1 LHLRVLGSAA
11 GGGSPQWNC
20 GCGNCVAVR
29 AGHPALPARTQASAA
44 VSGDGQ
50 QWFLLNASPDVRAQ
64 IEAFP
69 ALHPRRLRDTP
80 IGGIVLG
87 NGDID
92 ACLGLFILREDQ
104 PLSLY
109 ASEAVERGLREH
121 NALTR
126 TLERR
131 PGQLV
136 WNRLRAGDVVPLVGT
151 AGPSGLTI
159 EAIAVPGTVPL
170 HLKGVAAPS
179 PDDNFAFLL
188 RDARGRSVLYAP
200 TVAALTPVIDERAR
214 RADAIVFDG
223 TFFRDD
229 ELTSLGLTT
238 RSARDMAH
246 WPLGGPEGSLRWLA
260 ELPCRRK
267 ILIHINNTNPILRAG
282 TPERDEVIAAGVEV
296 AHDGLEV
303 ELGVEAEVKA

>member
-1 LHLRVLGSAA
+1 LRLRVLGSAA

-20 GCGNCVAVR
+20 GCANCMAVR
-29 AGHPALPARTQASAA
+29 AGHASIEPRTQASAA
-44 VSGDGQ
+44 VSADGR
-50 QWFLLNASPDVRAQ
+50 QWFLLNVSPDVRAQ
-64 IEAFP
+64 IEGFR

-80 IGGIVLG
+80 IGGAVLT
-87 NGDID
+87 NGDVD

-104 PLSLY
+104 PLVLY
-109 ASEAVERGLREH
+109 ASETVERGLREH

-131 PGQLV
+131 PGQLS
-136 WNRLRAGDVVPLVGT
+136 WTRLRAGEIVPLVGN

-159 EAIAVPGTVPL
+159 EPVPVPGTVPL
-170 HLKGVAAPS
+170 HLKGLAAPS
-179 PDDNFAFLL
+179 PEDNLALVL
-188 RDARGRSVLYAP
+188 RDAHGHSVMYAP
-200 TVAALTPVIDERAR
+200 TTASPTALLEERAR
-214 RADAIVFDG
+214 AADAILFDG

-260 ELPCRRK
+260 QLPCRRK
-267 ILIHINNTNPILRAG
+267 ILTHINNSNPILRVG
-282 TPERDEVIAAGVEV
+282 SPEREELALAGVEV
-296 AHDGLEV
+296 GFDGLEI
-303 ELGVEAEVKA
+303 EL

>member
-1 LHLRVLGSAA
+1 MHLRVLGSAA

-20 GCGNCVAVR
+20 GCANCADLR
-29 AGHPALPARTQASAA
+29 AGHAALDARTQASAA

-50 QWFLLNASPDVRAQ
+50 QWFLLNVSPDVRAQ
-64 IEAFP
+64 IESFP

-80 IGGIVLG
+80 IGGIVLS

-104 PLSLY
+104 PLVLY

-136 WNRLRAGDVVPLVGT
+136 WNRLRAGEVVPLIGA

-170 HLKGVAAPS
+170 HLKGLAAPS
-179 PDDNFAFLL
+179 PDDNLAIVV
-188 RDARGRSVLYAP
+188 RDAHGRSLVYAP
-200 TVAALTPVIDERAR
+200 TTAAPTPLLDERAR
-214 RADAIVFDG
+214 AADVLVFDG

-246 WPLGGPEGSLRWLA
+246 WPLGGAEGSLRWLA
-260 ELPCRRK
+260 QLPCRRK

-282 TPERDEVIAAGVEV
+282 APERDELSAAGVEI

-303 ELGVEAEVKA
+303 EL

>member
-1 LHLRVLGSAA
+1 MHLRVLGSAA
-11 GGGSPQWNC
+11 GGGLPQWNC
-20 GCGNCVAVR
+20 GCANCVGVR
-29 AGHPALPARTQASAA
+29 AGHVSLQARTQASAA
-44 VSGDGQ
+44 VSADGQ
-50 QWFLLNASPDVRAQ
+50 QWFVLNASPDVRAQ

-80 IGGIVLG
+80 IGGIVLT
-87 NGDID
+87 NGDVD

-104 PLSLY
+104 PLVIY
-109 ASEAVERGLREH
+109 ASETVERGLREH

-131 PGQLV
+131 PGQLI
-136 WNRLRAGDVVPLVGT
+136 WHRLRAGEVVPMSGA

-159 EAIAVPGTVPL
+159 EAVPVPGTVPL
-170 HLKGVAAPS
+170 HLKGLAAPS
-179 PDDNFAFLL
+179 PEDNLALVL
-188 RDARGRSVLYAP
+188 RDARGASLLYAP
-200 TVAALTPVIDERAR
+200 TTAARTPLLDERAR
-214 RADAIVFDG
+214 AADVVVFDG

-260 ELPCRRK
+260 QLPCRRK
-267 ILIHINNTNPILRAG
+267 ILTHINNTNPILRAG
-282 TPERDEVIAAGVEV
+282 TPERDELIAAGVEV

-303 ELGVEAEVKA
+303 EL

>member
-1 LHLRVLGSAA
+1 LYLRVLGAAA
-11 GGGSPQWNC
+11 GGGLPQWNC
-20 GCGNCVAVR
+20 GCANCLGVR
-29 AGHPALPARTQASAA
+29 AGDGALQARTQASAA
-44 VSGDGQ
+44 VSADGR

-80 IGGIVLG
+80 IGGVVLT
-87 NGDID
+87 NGDVD

-104 PLSLY
+104 PLVVH

-131 PGQLV
+131 PGQLI
-136 WNRLRAGDVVPLVGT
+136 WNRLRAGETVAMDGA

-159 EAIAVPGTVPL
+159 EAVPVPGTVPL
-170 HLKGVAAPS
+170 HLKGLAAPS
-179 PDDNFAFLL
+179 PEDNLAFVL
-188 RDARGRSVLYAP
+188 RDARGHSLMYAP
-200 TVAALTPVIDERAR
+200 TIAARTPLLDDRAR
-214 RADAIVFDG
+214 AADVIIFDG

-260 ELPCRRK
+260 QLPCRRK
-267 ILIHINNTNPILRAG
+267 ILTHINNTNPILRAG
-282 TPERDEVIAAGVEV
+282 APERDELHAAGVE
-296 AHDGLEV
+296 AAYDGLEV
-303 ELGVEAEVKA
+303 EL